1 MDQVV
6 GWGVPWGS
14 PGAPWAAAVAP
25 WGSPGLP
32 GALGLRWGYNLLAV
46 SLHVSPSVQM
56 EIAHSGRS
64 HIVSVIIVWACVLC
78 LGVDLGLSLDLDLD
92 LGCAP
97 EGVGSS

>member
-14 PGAPWAAAVAP
+14 HGAPWAAAVAL
-25 WGSPGLP
+25 WCSRGLP

-46 SLHVSPSVQM
+46 SLQVSTSVQM

-64 HIVSVIIVWACVLC
+64 HIVSVIIVWACVLG
-78 LGVDLGLSLDLDLD
+78 LGVDLGLVLDPELD
-92 LGCAP
+92 LG
-97 EGVGSS
+97 